1 MYAIL
6 VIIVVIAILFFIGAV
21 HLTAAMLPLLYVV
34 IAILV
39 IVALVLYI
47 TGHFPGRRL

>member
-1 MYAIL
+1 MYAVLI
-6 VIIVVIAILFFIGAV
+6 IIVVLALLFFIGAI
-21 HLTAAMLPLLYVV
+21 HLTAAMLPFLYVV

-47 TGHFPGRRL
+47 SGHFPRFPR